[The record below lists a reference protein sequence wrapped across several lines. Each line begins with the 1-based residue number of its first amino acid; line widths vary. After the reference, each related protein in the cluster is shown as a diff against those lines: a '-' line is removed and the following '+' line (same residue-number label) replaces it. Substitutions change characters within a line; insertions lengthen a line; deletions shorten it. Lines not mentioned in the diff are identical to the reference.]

1 MRKPALVLLWIFSLV
16 LPIAARDCP
25 PIEVFGEY
33 SFLNIDTRGI
43 SSRQSANG
51 WEGGVSMTLD
61 KPLALELEGS
71 GYYTSLNTGTGASGV
86 RDFYLLAGPRINLKQ
101 MFVRALFGGD
111 HLSDNIFN
119 QNVLAQGFAA
129 AMGGGIDR
137 RIKGR
142 WSLRASADYLLSR
155 HSVFSSSAITQN
167 NFRVSVGLSYT
178 FGRDSNMH

>member
-1 MRKPALVLLWIFSLV
+1 MRNPALVLLWIVGLV
-16 LPIAARDCP
+16 LPLAARDCP
-25 PIEVFGEY
+25 PLEVFGEY

-51 WEGGVSMTLD
+51 WEAGVSMTLD

-71 GYYTSLNTGTGASGV
+71 GYYTSLTTGIATSRV
-86 RDFYLLAGPRINLKQ
+86 RDFYLLAGPRINVKQ

-111 HLSDNIFN
+111 HLTDNVFN
-119 QNVLAQGFAA
+119 ENVLAHGFAA

-142 WSLRASADYLLSR
+142 WSFRASADYVLSR

-167 NFRVSVGLSYT
+167 NFRVSVGLAYT
-178 FGRDSNMH
+178 FGRDSNMY